1 MVPSGNRGK
10 RFVRFLKEWKKV
22 PNKKNTTELFV
33 SLKAKLLWDAVWI
46 HISKEWRNNEL
57 MKQTNKLAS

>member
-10 RFVRFLKEWKKV
+10 RFVRFFKERKKV

-33 SLKAKLLWDAVWI
+33 SLKAKLL
-46 HISKEWRNNEL
+46 
-57 MKQTNKLAS
+57 